1 MAEYLSV
8 ASLLL
13 CGGLMAGRPAALAAQ
28 NVPGVTGTIA
38 PDSTITETDAAGHT
52 IVGGLK
58 ALFRGKGNDDE
69 LAHFREG
76 NSVTVR
82 YERQGAAEP
91 AGEVDRAGADTPPTT
106 EGVVTE
112 VDRKRRTITIRFANG
127 SKNTLRLADHQTAN
141 AGRESSRAADEGA
154 TVVVYYVDQAGRR
167 IGLDFKKAS

>member
-1 MAEYLSV
+1 MAKYLSV

-13 CGGLMAGRPAALAAQ
+13 CGGLMAATPATPAAQ

-58 ALFRGKGNDDE
+58 ALFRGKGSDDE

-82 YERQGAAEP
+82 YARQGAAEP
-91 AGEVDRAGADTPPTT
+91 SGEVDRTGTDMLKTT

-112 VDRKRRTITIRFANG
+112 VDRKRRTITIKFANG
-127 SKNTLRLADHQTAN
+127 SNDTLRLADHRTVN
-141 AGRESSRAADEGA
+141 AGRESSRGADEAA
-154 TVVVYYVDQAGRR
+154 TVVVYYVDPAGRR